1 MTTLVAV
8 LLTLSMA
15 QSAVTGVVR
24 DPSGGAVPG
33 ATVVVRTAGGSEQQT
48 QTGPDG
54 RFTIEGPSEGDAT
67 LIVRAG
73 GFAEARQPLTYTGDI
88 EVVLAPAAVRESVT
102 VTPSRSAQRL
112 GDTPASVNVLSAEQI
127 RQSPAVIADDV
138 LRQIPTFSLF
148 RRTSAI
154 AANPTA
160 QGVSLRGIGPSG
172 VSRTLVLL
180 DNVPF
185 NDPFGGWVYWTR
197 VPLDNVERVEVVEGP
212 TSSLYGN
219 YAMGGVINVVSGR
232 SLRRALELKP
242 QFGNYG
248 QRKADLFASDVWGK
262 LSAAVNA
269 SLFDTDGFAVVD
281 PAERGPV
288 DTRAAVAFRNI
299 NVKSDY
305 APTNNVRAHVRGGYF
320 REERDNGKMTTFTPV
335 VDEANSTT
343 WKSLSGGV
351 RVVLPDQSA
360 LEATV
365 FSDFVRFRSNFL
377 AVPNP
382 STRAIGRLTLEQ
394 NVPTTNVGSMVQWS
408 RAIGLKNFFSAG
420 SDLRWVD
427 GDSEEDAFDAVT
439 GSNRTLRR
447 VSGGTQRSLGV
458 FLQDIF
464 TPVQSVTITASA
476 RVDHWRN
483 YDAHNFENTVANGA
497 IGGPTANDQP
507 SLPGRTDTV
516 VSPRLAAIHHLT
528 ERVNVWG
535 ALSSGFR
542 TPTLNELYRQFRVGA
557 LLTLA
562 NEGLGPER
570 LWGAE
575 AGVSAEIARNLTAR
589 VTWYD
594 NRIRN
599 PISNVTIG
607 TNLQQR
613 QNLGRTRV
621 QGVQTDVEYRIG
633 AAWRVAGAYL
643 FNNARV
649 REFEANPSLVDNC
662 RGVAGEPCFLPQV
675 PRHRGSLQVAYSN
688 PRFATVAVQ
697 MQFVGLQYDDDQNVR
712 GVPSNGCS
720 VSVFSPCSNPGLP
733 GYTTVDLTALRSI
746 NRNLEVFFGV
756 QNLGNAVYYVQTY
769 PTTMGTPRLIN
780 GGVRIRF
787 SGR

>member
-1 MTTLVAV
+1 MTLLAL
-8 LLTLSMA
+8 LLTLTMA
-15 QSAVTGVVR
+15 QSPISGVVR

-33 ATVVVRTAGGSEQQT
+33 ATVVVRTAGGAEQQT

-54 RFTIEGPSEGDAT
+54 RFTITGPSAGDAT
-67 LIVRAG
+67 IIVRAG

-88 EVVLAPAAVRESVT
+88 EVVLSPAAVLESVT
-102 VTPSRSAQRL
+102 VTPTRTAQRL
-112 GDTPASVNVLSAEQI
+112 GDTPASVSVLSTEQI

-219 YAMGGVINVVSGR
+219 YAMGGVINIVSGR
-232 SLRRALELKP
+232 ALRRSFEFKP

-248 QRKADLFASDVWGK
+248 QRKADLFGSEVWGK
-262 LSAAVNA
+262 VSAAVNA
-269 SLFDTDGFAVVD
+269 SLFDTDGFAVVA
-281 PAERGPV
+281 PTERGPV
-288 DTRAAVAFRNI
+288 DTRAAVNFRNI
-299 NVKSDY
+299 NLKSDY
-305 APTNNVRAHVRGGYF
+305 APTANLRTFVRGGYF
-320 REERDNGKMTTFTPV
+320 REERDNAKVSTFAPV
-335 VDEANSTT
+335 LDESNDTT
-343 WKSLSGGV
+343 WKTLSGGV
-351 RVVLPDQSA
+351 RTVLPDQST
-360 LEATV
+360 LEGTV

-382 STRAIGRLTLEQ
+382 TTRAIGRLTLNQ
-394 NVPTTNVGSMVQWS
+394 NVPTRNVGGMVQWS
-408 RAIGLKNFFSAG
+408 RAMGVKNFFSAG
-420 SDLRWVD
+420 TDLRWVD
-427 GDSEEDAFDAVT
+427 GDSQEDGYDATT
-439 GSNRTLRR
+439 GTTRTLRR

-458 FLQDIF
+458 FVQDIF
-464 TPVQSVTITASA
+464 TPATALTITASA
-476 RVDHWRN
+476 RVDNWRN
-483 YDAHNFENTVANGA
+483 YNAHNFENTVANGVVGA
-497 IGGPTANDQP
+497 PTANDRP
-507 SLPGRTDTV
+507 VLPGRTDTV
-516 VSPRLAAIHHLT
+516 VSPRLAAMYHLT
-528 ERVNVWG
+528 SRVNVWG
-535 ALSSGFR
+535 GVSSGFR

-562 NEGLGPER
+562 NENLGPER
-570 LWGAE
+570 LWGVE
-575 AGVSAEIARNLTAR
+575 AGVSAELARNLTAR

-607 TNLQQR
+607 TNLLQR

-621 QGVQTDVEYRIG
+621 QGVQADVEYRIG
-633 AAWRVAGAYL
+633 SAWRIAGGYL
-643 FNNARV
+643 FNDARV
-649 REFEANPSLVDNC
+649 REFDANPALVNNC
-662 RGVAGEPCFLPQV
+662 RGVAGEACFLAQV
-675 PRHRGSLQVAYSN
+675 PRHRGSMQLAYSN
-688 PRFATVAVQ
+688 PRLATLAVQ

-712 GVPSNGCS
+712 GVPSNGCA
-720 VSVFSPCSNPGLP
+720 VAVFSACGNPGLP
-733 GYTTVDLTALRSI
+733 GYAMVDVSALRSLG
-746 NRNLEVFFGV
+746 RNLEVFFGV
-756 QNLGNAVYYVQTY
+756 QNLGNVVYYVQTY